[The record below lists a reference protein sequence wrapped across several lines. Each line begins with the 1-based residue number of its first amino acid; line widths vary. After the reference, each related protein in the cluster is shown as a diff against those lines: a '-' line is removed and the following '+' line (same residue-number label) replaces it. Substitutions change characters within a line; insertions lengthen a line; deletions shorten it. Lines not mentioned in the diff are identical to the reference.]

1 MMLSLFAFRG
11 NGYETMITTTSAAA
25 SNVSKGDMSSSTPP
39 PPSPLQPLPSTP
51 IQQPKLPLE
60 SKHRSDSTNS
70 TESFIMIAAPGAAS
84 DSPYQR
90 GRSCSPLPPNKPGR
104 RKIVPSSSSAASLE
118 NGGLK
123 GESTEEA
130 ATLPSPSPL
139 PPSLATA
146 DSTIN
151 PIQLV
156 RKNSSAFKQPFGK
169 RDLTSASTATAGC
182 SQISQAAQQE
192 LSAVLLKRLHQN
204 NENDLTTKSS
214 PAEETN
220 NISSSVRT

>member
-1 MMLSLFAFRG
+1 
-11 NGYETMITTTSAAA
+11 MITTTPATT
-25 SNVSKGDMSSSTPP
+25 SNVSKSDMLASTPP
-39 PPSPLQPLPSTP
+39 PPSPLQPPPSTP

-60 SKHRSDSTNS
+60 TKHRSDSTNS
-70 TESFIMIAAPGAAS
+70 TESFIMIAAPGTAT
-84 DSPYQR
+84 DSPHQR

-104 RKIVPSSSSAASLE
+104 RKIVSSSSSAASLE

-123 GESTEEA
+123 GQSTEEA
-130 ATLPSPSPL
+130 ATLLSSSTL
-139 PPSLATA
+139 PPSLVTA

-169 RDLTSASTATAGC
+169 RDLSSTTAF
-182 SQISQAAQQE
+182 SQISQAAQHE
-192 LSAVLLKRLHQN
+192 LSAVLLKRLHRS
-204 NENDLTTKSS
+204 NENDLTTESS

-220 NISSSVRT
+220 NVPPSVRT